1 MDIQGR
7 SMSVTAVC
15 NQLFC
20 HIQSSFEIRCLVKRQ
35 YRGKFLMCERF
46 RHVYGGNFADQD
58 LGISRY
64 GKACDL
70 CDGCSLLAYNLRING
85 SCLGQDDLANLI
97 QFVLVQNMAAAL
109 KELGSHCRIDICDR
123 RYRLFRRTDHTIIK
137 RLGMD
142 HRINCCLNITAAV
155 HDNRYISRTNA
166 DCWIAGRIS
175 RLHHAGASGCQNHVY
190 RFHNQVGQ
198 LDRRLIYPSD
208 DTFRSACLYSCL
220 KNNLRRFNCTFL
232 RTRMRAD
239 DDCIPGLQTDET
251 FEDCSRSRVRGRNDR
266 SHKAYRFRDL
276 LDAKSLILFDH
287 ADCLNLLIRI
297 VHILSRIVIL
307 DDLVFHNTHSGLFT
321 GHLRKRNTL
330 FIRSHGSLKE
340 DLVDLLSRE
349 SSKYFLRLSHRSDLF
364 LEQLHL
370 SLRFRCIFSFLFC
383 HKYPPSIAFI
393 FDIPEYPW

>member
-1 MDIQGR
+1 MD
-7 SMSVTAVC
+7 
-15 NQLFC
+15 
-20 HIQSSFEIRCLVKRQ
+20 
-35 YRGKFLMCERF
+35 
-46 RHVYGGNFADQD
+46 
-58 LGISRY
+58 
-64 GKACDL
+64 
-70 CDGCSLLAYNLRING
+70 DGVDG
-85 SCLGQDDLANLI
+85 
-97 QFVLVQNMAAAL
+97 
-109 KELGSHCRIDICDR
+109 
-123 RYRLFRRTDHTIIK
+123 
-137 RLGMD
+137 
-142 HRINCCLNITAAV
+142 
-155 HDNRYISRTNA
+155 HDNVGALVDYSGHVAGANA
-166 DCWIAGRIS
+166 QGGGAGGVGG
-175 RLHHAGASGCQNHVY
+175 LHHAGASGCQNHVY